1 MQGIIF
7 SDMDDQKIKVT
18 DRLRGLCSRRE
29 YCVED
34 IRQKALKALDGDA
47 ALAEEVVETLVKE
60 KYVDDLRYA
69 SAFARDKSSI
79 QGWGE
84 VKIRYMLRAKGVAG
98 EVIDA
103 AIDEIDCAKAD
114 QRLVKLLLNKYKSLK
129 DDPQARMKLVR
140 YAVGRGYSYDEV
152 TSVFNKIIKNNE
164 EI

>member
-1 MQGIIF
+1 
-7 SDMDDQKIKVT
+7 MDEQKIKVT

-47 ALAEEVVETLVKE
+47 ALAAEVVETLVKE

-84 VKIRYMLRAKGVAG
+84 VKIRYMLSARKVSR
-98 EVIDA
+98 EVIDQA
-103 AIDEIDCAKAD
+103 LSEIDTERASSKL
-114 QRLVKLLLNKYKSLK
+114 QKLLETKYRSLRE
-129 DDPQARMKLVR
+129 DPQCRLKLLR
-140 YAVGRGYSYDEV
+140 FALGRGYSYDEV
-152 TSVFNKIIKNNE
+152 NDLVNQLLK
-164 EI
+164 

>member
-1 MQGIIF
+1 
-7 SDMDDQKIKVT
+7 MDDQKMKVT

-47 ALAEEVVETLVKE
+47 ALAAEVVETLVKE

-84 VKIRYMLRAKGVAG
+84 VKIRYMLSAKKVSR
-98 EVIDA
+98 EVIDQA
-103 AIDEIDCAKAD
+103 LSEIDTERASSKL
-114 QRLVKLLLNKYKSLK
+114 QKLLETKYKSLRE
-129 DDPQARMKLVR
+129 DPQCRLKLLR
-140 YAVGRGYSYDEV
+140 FALGRGYSYDEV
-152 TSVFNKIIKNNE
+152 NATINSLLKS
-164 EI
+164 